1 MILMYKKQPIIILAC
16 LFILV
21 QLVAIMLAIPF
32 KAEGF
37 QAFSNPQDPL
47 NPILYII
54 FLLIFTFAI
63 LMIVKY
69 KKQNIIRYMILGA
82 ITITMFYVFLLPL
95 WYALFFL
102 TSMRDVIAII
112 SSFGLAIGLAFV
124 LYKYPEWYVVD
135 FVGVIVA
142 VGATAILGISLAL
155 LPALILLIVLA
166 VYDAISVYKTKHM
179 ITLADSVTELKLPVL
194 LVIPKTSSYSFIKQK
209 GLKDELKKE
218 ERDAMFMG
226 LGDLVIPGIL
236 IVSTFTFL
244 SPNEFLPGIYT
255 NFLVSISTLIGSLI
269 GFFIL
274 MRYVSK
280 GKPQAGLPLLN
291 LGAIV
296 GYLISY
302 VLLYQ
307 NLTFGINLNW

>member
-1 MILMYKKQPIIILAC
+1 MYKKHPVFILAC
-16 LFILV
+16 FFIFV
-21 QLVAIMLAIPF
+21 QLIALMLAIPF

-37 QAFSNPQDPL
+37 QAFANPEDPL
-47 NPILYII
+47 NPILYVI
-54 FLLIFTFAI
+54 FLIIFTFAI

-69 KKQNIIRYMILGA
+69 KRKNIIRYIILGA
-82 ITITMFYVFLLPL
+82 IAITMFYVFLLPL
-95 WYALFFL
+95 WYAFFFL
-102 TSMRDVIAII
+102 TSMRDATAII
-112 SSFGLAIGLAFV
+112 SSLGLAVGLTFA

-135 FVGVIVA
+135 FVGLMVA
-142 VGATAILGISLAL
+142 AGATAILGISLAL
-155 LPALILLIVLA
+155 LPSLILLIALA
-166 VYDAISVYKTKHM
+166 AYDAISVYKTKHM
-179 ITLADSVTELKLPVL
+179 IALADSVTELKLPVL

-244 SPNEFLPGIYT
+244 SPNEIFPGLYA
-255 NFLVSISTLIGSLI
+255 NFLVSISTLIGSII

-291 LGAIV
+291 SGAIL

>member
-1 MILMYKKQPIIILAC
+1 MYKKQPIIILAC

-47 NPILYII
+47 NPILYFI
-54 FLLIFTFAI
+54 FILIFTFAI

-102 TSMRDVIAII
+102 TSMRDVIAIV

-135 FVGVIVA
+135 FVGLIVA
-142 VGATAILGISLAL
+142 AGATAILGISLAL

-302 VLLYQ
+302 VILYQ

>member
-1 MILMYKKQPIIILAC
+1 
-16 LFILV
+16 
-21 QLVAIMLAIPF
+21 MLAIPF

-112 SSFGLAIGLAFV
+112 SSFGLAIGLSFA

-135 FVGVIVA
+135 FVGLIVA
-142 VGATAILGISLAL
+142 AGATAILGISLAL

-244 SPNEFLPGIYT
+244 LPHEVLPGIYT

-280 GKPQAGLPLLN
+280 GNPQAGLPLLN
-291 LGAIV
+291 SGAIV

-302 VLLYQ
+302 VILYQ

>member
-1 MILMYKKQPIIILAC
+1 
-16 LFILV
+16 
-21 QLVAIMLAIPF
+21 VAIMLAIPF

-47 NPILYII
+47 NPILYFI
-54 FLLIFTFAI
+54 FILIFTFAI

-102 TSMRDVIAII
+102 TSMRDVIAIV
-112 SSFGLAIGLAFV
+112 SSFGLAIGLTFV

-155 LPALILLIVLA
+155 LPALILLIALA

-226 LGDLVIPGIL
+226 LGDLVIPGVL

-244 SPNEFLPGIYT
+244 SPNEVLPGIYT
-255 NFLVSISTLIGSLI
+255 NFLVSISTLLGSLI

-302 VLLYQ
+302 VILYQ

>member
-1 MILMYKKQPIIILAC
+1 
-16 LFILV
+16 
-21 QLVAIMLAIPF
+21 
-32 KAEGF
+32 
-37 QAFSNPQDPL
+37 
-47 NPILYII
+47 
-54 FLLIFTFAI
+54 
-63 LMIVKY
+63 MIVKY

-102 TSMRDVIAII
+102 TSMRDVIAIV

-135 FVGVIVA
+135 FVGLIVA
-142 VGATAILGISLAL
+142 AGATAILGISLAL

-302 VLLYQ
+302 VILYQ